1 MTIGEGIAFL
11 ALALGLTSLAGLGTG
26 VWFRRTA
33 LRQRELELVAA
44 QSAERAARHIA
55 VAERLEQR
63 VRVLERIALDAASA
77 GNPVLAH
84 EIESL
89 RRPEGSHA
97 RVS

>member
-1 MTIGEGIAFL
+1 MSIPDAIALCALVLLLMTV
-11 ALALGLTSLAGLGTG
+11 AGLAAA
-26 VWFRRTA
+26 VWFRRTE
-33 LRQRELELVAA
+33 LRQRELELGAA

-77 GNPVLAH
+77 GNPVLAN

-89 RRPEGSHA
+89 RIVA
-97 RVS
+97 AN